1 MALVFADSSA
11 VVKRYVQETGSVWV
25 GSLFTAAPANKV
37 TILALTG
44 VEVVAAIT
52 RRVRGGTILQADSAS
67 SCALFLSDM
76 NTDYEIVAVSDAL
89 LGLAIQLAQLH
100 SLRGY
105 DAVQLAAGVETNR
118 LLVTANLSPLIF
130 ISADKELDAA
140 ARSEGLSVDDPNAHL

>member
-1 MALVFADSSA
+1 MALIFADSSA

-25 GSLFTAAPANKV
+25 GGLFIAAPANEI

-52 RRVRGGTILQADSAS
+52 RRVRGGTITQADAAS
-67 SCALFLSDM
+67 SCTLFLSDLK
-76 NTDYEIVAVSDAL
+76 TDYEVIAVSDAL
-89 LGLAIQLAQLH
+89 LRLAIQLAQLH

-118 LLVTANLSPLIF
+118 LLVAANLPPLIF
-130 ISADKELDAA
+130 VSADKELNAA
-140 ARSEGLSVDDPNAHL
+140 ARSEALLVDDPNAHV